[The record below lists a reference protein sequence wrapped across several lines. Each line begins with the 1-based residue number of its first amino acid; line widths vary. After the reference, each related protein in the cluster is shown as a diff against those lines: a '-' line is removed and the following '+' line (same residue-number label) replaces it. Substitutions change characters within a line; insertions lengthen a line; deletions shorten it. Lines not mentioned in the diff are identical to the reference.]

1 MQPIVHGLETE
12 FAGQVAFEQ
21 RDANT
26 EAGKITMQTYNLRAH
41 PSYVIVAPDG
51 KLLWSLTGQVNADA
65 LRTALKQYASA
76 KQ

>member
-12 FAGQVAFEQ
+12 FAGQLAFEQ

-26 EAGKITMQTYNLRAH
+26 EAGKVTMQTYNLRAH

-51 KLLWSLTGQVNADA
+51 TSLWSFTGQVSADQ
-65 LRTALKQYASA
+65 LRTQLTRYGRKKS
-76 KQ
+76 